1 MKIIEKKNDI
11 QVKGAKFLTADRPD
25 NLSSF
30 LNYYN
35 LSLIIGLPASGKSS
49 LIKTLLNGSK
59 TDNLYNNVFHSVYYI
74 SASDTMNLK
83 IPDEK
88 YIILDG
94 SQPLDQI
101 LQNII
106 DNESEIGE
114 EDEPHHVA
122 IFMDDAINFI
132 NTNRSAL
139 NIFRKLVMNGRHIL
153 GKHSSVITFI
163 VSQKIKSIPLTIR
176 SQANQVFF
184 FDSTKAE
191 KEVMRDEFLPLDK
204 KEADELYKYIF
215 DKAFNFLF
223 VNLFIQKDRRMFKNF
238 NQLILKDYN

>member
-1 MKIIEKKNDI
+1 MKIIEKKTDI
-11 QVKGAKFLTADRPD
+11 QIKGAKFTTADRPE
-25 NLSSF
+25 NLSKF

-49 LIKTLLNGSK
+49 LIKTLLNGSRS
-59 TDNLYNNVFHSVYYI
+59 DNLYNNVFHSVYYI
-74 SASDTMNLK
+74 TASNTMDLK
-83 IPDEK
+83 IPEEK
-88 YIILDG
+88 YIVLDG
-94 SQPLDQI
+94 SEPLDII

-106 DNESEIGE
+106 NNESDIGE
-114 EDEPHHVA
+114 EDDPHHVA

-132 NTNRSAL
+132 NTNRQAL

-176 SQANQVFF
+176 SQANQIWL

-191 KEVMRDEFLPLDK
+191 KEVVRDEFLPLDK
-204 KEADELYKYIF
+204 KEADEIYRYIY
-215 DKAFNFLF
+215 DKPHNFMF
-223 VNLFIQKDRRMFKNF
+223 VNLFLPKDRRIFKNF
-238 NQLILKDYN
+238 NQLILKDFN

>member
-1 MKIIEKKNDI
+1 MKIVEKKSDI
-11 QVKGAKFLTADRPD
+11 EVKGAKFATADRPD
-25 NLSSF
+25 NLSPF

-74 SASDTMNLK
+74 TASNTMDLK

-88 YIILDG
+88 YIVLDG
-94 SQPLDQI
+94 SQPLDSI

-106 DNESEIGE
+106 DNESNIGE

-122 IFMDDAINFI
+122 VFMDDAINFI
-132 NTNRSAL
+132 NTNRQAL

-153 GKHSSVITFI
+153 GKHSSLITFI
-163 VSQKIKSIPLTIR
+163 VSQKVKSIPLTIR
-176 SQANQVFF
+176 SQANQIFF

-191 KEVMRDEFLPLDK
+191 KGVVQDEFLPLDK
-204 KEADELYKYIF
+204 KEADQLYNYIY
-215 DKAFNFLF
+215 DRPHNFMF
-223 VNLFIQKDRRMFKNF
+223 VNLFIPKDRRIFKNF

>member
-1 MKIIEKKNDI
+1 MKIIEKKSDI
-11 QVKGAKFLTADRPD
+11 QVNGAKFATADRPD

-74 SASDTMNLK
+74 TASNTMDLK
-83 IPDEK
+83 IPEDK
-88 YIILDG
+88 YIVLDG
-94 SQPLDQI
+94 SKPLHII
-101 LQNII
+101 LQSII
-106 DNESEIGE
+106 DNESNVGD

-122 IFMDDAINFI
+122 VFMDDAINFI
-132 NTNRSAL
+132 NTNREAL
-139 NIFRKLVMNGRHIL
+139 NVFRKMVMNGRHIL
-153 GKHSSVITFI
+153 GKHSSLITFI
-163 VSQKIKSIPLTIR
+163 VSQKVKSIPLTIR
-176 SQANQVFF
+176 SQANQIFF

-191 KEVMRDEFLPLDK
+191 KEVVRDEFLPLDK
-204 KEADELYKYIF
+204 NEADQLYKFIY
-215 DKAFNFLF
+215 DKPHNFMF
-223 VNLFIQKDRRMFKNF
+223 VNLFIPKDRRIFKNF

>member
-1 MKIIEKKNDI
+1 MKIIEKKSDI
-11 QVKGAKFLTADRPD
+11 QVNGAKFATADRPD

-74 SASDTMNLK
+74 TASNTMDLK
-83 IPDEK
+83 IPEDK
-88 YIILDG
+88 YIVLDG
-94 SQPLDQI
+94 SKPLDGI
-101 LQNII
+101 LQGII
-106 DNESEIGE
+106 DNESDIGE

-122 IFMDDAINFI
+122 VFMDDAINFI
-132 NTNRSAL
+132 NTNRQAL

-153 GKHSSVITFI
+153 GKHSSLITFI
-163 VSQKIKSIPLTIR
+163 VSQKVKSIPLTIR
-176 SQANQVFF
+176 SQANQIFF

-191 KEVMRDEFLPLDK
+191 KEVVRDEFLPLDK
-204 KEADELYKYIF
+204 KEADQLYSFIY
-215 DKAFNFLF
+215 DKPHNFMF
-223 VNLFIQKDRRMFKNF
+223 VNLFIPKDRRIFKNF